1 MSDNRGNFGNWFT
14 RAHGLRG
21 ICAAIVLAVGFA
33 TNVHAEGIQQ
43 PSVVAP
49 DTPFIEAVRDGD
61 IDGLKAAL
69 VRGANLDARDKM
81 GSPALFV
88 ALQFSQHDAFKFL
101 LENGARIKSK
111 DRAGDTLIT
120 LLAGT
125 RLTHLSAL
133 ILEAGGD
140 PDRLGANREP
150 AIIVATRAGQSDM
163 VRLLLDWDADYDATD
178 LTGRTALAIAVQR
191 RDQTI
196 ADMLRDAGAY

>member
-1 MSDNRGNFGNWFT
+1 MSNISGNCGNWST
-14 RAHGLRG
+14 RGHRILGLF
-21 ICAAIVLAVGFA
+21 AAIVLAIGFT
-33 TNVHAEGIQQ
+33 TNAHAEGIQQ

-69 VRGANLDARDKM
+69 VRGENLDARDKL
-81 GSPALFV
+81 GFPALFV
-88 ALQFSQHDAFKFL
+88 ALQFNQHDAFKFL

-111 DRAGDTLIT
+111 DRAGDTLLT

-150 AIIVATRAGQSDM
+150 AIIVATRAGQADM

-191 RDQTI
+191 RDETI
-196 ADMLRDAGAY
+196 ADMLRAAGAY